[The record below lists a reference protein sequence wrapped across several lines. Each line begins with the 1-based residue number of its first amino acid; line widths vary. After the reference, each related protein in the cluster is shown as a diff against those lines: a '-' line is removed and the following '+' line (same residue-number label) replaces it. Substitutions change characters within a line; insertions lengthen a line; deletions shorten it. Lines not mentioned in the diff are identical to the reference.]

1 VSESDI
7 QHLVHTFV
15 LLSRQFLH
23 ALEAFFLTVLLV
35 FFCESP
41 MVVYFAQR
49 SVGVFMTAEYEYLEK
64 IIEIGGTERMV
75 VLLMLWSAFDWP

>member
-1 VSESDI
+1 
-7 QHLVHTFV
+7 
-15 LLSRQFLH
+15 
-23 ALEAFFLTVLLV
+23 LEAFFLTVLLE

-49 SVGVFMTAEYEYLEK
+49 FIAVFMTAEYEYLEK

-75 VLLMLWSAFDWP
+75 VSLMLWSAFDRP